1 MIKIDGIKSTLY
13 PFQVKSVGLMLEREC
28 IKRRTI
34 MPNFIKLESPLSSN
48 FYFDLF
54 TKRIYLHADVMSLP
68 LGGILGENMGL
79 GKTLMCLSLIN
90 LTKYE
95 ITKIPSDNFY
105 YIMKLKSTMKS
116 RL

>member
-1 MIKIDGIKSTLY
+1 MVNEKNYQFIKQSKASILSTTDKLSTLANDSEHQDMIKIDGIKSTLY

-54 TKRIYLHADVMSLP
+54 TKRFIYM
-68 LGGILGENMGL
+68 
-79 GKTLMCLSLIN
+79 LMLCHYHLV
-90 LTKYE
+90 E
-95 ITKIPSDNFY
+95 F
-105 YIMKLKSTMKS
+105 
-116 RL
+116 

>member
-1 MIKIDGIKSTLY
+1 
-13 PFQVKSVGLMLEREC
+13 
-28 IKRRTI
+28 

-79 GKTLMCLSLIN
+79 GKTLMCLSLIS

-95 ITKIPSDNFY
+95 ITKFLVIIF
-105 YIMKLKSTMKS
+105 II
-116 RL
+116 